1 MDFLKKY
8 KIQLIAILVGGIL
21 GYTYYAQVGC
31 VSGTCAITSSPYI
44 STLYG
49 ALLAYLF
56 VGMFI
61 KEPVNKKNV

>member
-8 KIQLIAILVGGIL
+8 KIQILAIIVGGIS

-49 ALLAYLF
+49 ALLAYLL
-56 VGMFI
+56 VSMFI
-61 KEPVNKKNV
+61 KEPINKKNV